1 MDKYKIASTLGIAES
16 WSSRDNFLGY
26 PDIMEFI
33 KIIDHGS
40 GGLQG
45 ILAIFPLFSIPAK

>member
-1 MDKYKIASTLGIAES
+1 MDKCKIASTLGIAES
-16 WSSRDNFLGY
+16 CSSGDNFLGY

-40 GGLQG
+40 GRLQG
-45 ILAIFPLFSIPAK
+45 ILAIFPLFSLPPK